1 VTPWDSAPSH
11 IRAYYVLQ
19 VFEEVYE
26 LKVDED
32 VNRVLFA
39 LPRESPVRT
48 DSLTANLS
56 SATQR
61 LKQLAT
67 QFAPWQDG
75 PTLEDFLQEGKIR
88 LVPREH
94 S

>member
-1 VTPWDSAPSH
+1 M
-11 IRAYYVLQ
+11 LQ

-39 LPRESPVRT
+39 LPRENPMRK
-48 DSLTANLS
+48 DSLTNLS
-56 SATQR
+56 SASLR

-67 QFAPWQDG
+67 EFAPWQNG
-75 PTLEDFLQEGKIR
+75 PILEDCLREGKIR
-88 LVPREH
+88 FVPRAY
-94 S
+94 